1 MWFLVVT
8 TVLGATAV
16 HKKIVGRMNVDSKLD
31 TSITDAQN
39 ITAIITSASSVPLA
53 TKLRILATTV

>member
-8 TVLGATAV
+8 TVLGTTTV
-16 HKKIVGRMNVDSKLD
+16 HEKSVGRMSVDSKLD

-39 ITAIITSASSVPLA
+39 ITAIIASASSVPLA
-53 TKLRILATTV
+53 TKMRILATTV